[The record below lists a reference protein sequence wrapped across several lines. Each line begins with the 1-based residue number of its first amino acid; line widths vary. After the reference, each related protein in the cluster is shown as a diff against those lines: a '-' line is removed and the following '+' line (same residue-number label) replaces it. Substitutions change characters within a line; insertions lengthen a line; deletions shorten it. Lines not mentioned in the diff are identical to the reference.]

1 MKKTALKRLTGLL
14 LIITC
19 TTNVVNA
26 QKNINVVTSA
36 VPFLRISPDARSG
49 GMGDAAIATSADP
62 NAVFWN
68 RAKLPFAAAQGGL
81 SLSYTPWFK
90 DLGIN
95 DVFLASLGGYYQLDE
110 DQTLSVGFRYFSL
123 GNIQFTDVSGNLL
136 QTFNPKEFG
145 LDVGYSRKLS
155 PKSGLS
161 VALRYI
167 NSDLA
172 NGTFGTGASAT
183 TYKAASAVAGDIA
196 FYHHGLKESGEGF
209 NWGIS
214 ISNLGSPIKYT
225 NDASQKDYLPANLG
239 IGGAY
244 THVFDENSKI
254 TIAMDMNKLLVPA
267 PPVVSSPLTASDSAA
282 LNKYHTQGVS
292 SSWFNSFSGPNQLK
306 LIDISTGI
314 EFWYQNQFAFRAGYF
329 YENPDNGNR
338 KYFTLGAG
346 LKYNTFALDFS
357 YLIPS
362 GNGITRLPLSNTVRF
377 TLGVDFG
384 NGSGTDDSK
393 SPSVE

>member
-1 MKKTALKRLTGLL
+1 MKKIALKRLSGLL
-14 LIITC
+14 LAVVCTATVANAQ
-19 TTNVVNA
+19 TTNKD
-26 QKNINVVTSA
+26 QINVTTTA

-49 GMGDAAIATSADP
+49 GMGDVGIATAADP

-68 RAKLPFAAAQGGL
+68 RAKLPFAKAQGGL

-110 DQTLSVGFRYFSL
+110 NQTLSLGFRYFSL
-123 GNIQFTDVSGNLL
+123 GNIQFTNDRGDQL
-136 QTFNPKEFG
+136 QSFNPKEFG

-161 VALRYI
+161 VAIRYI

-172 NGTFGTGASAT
+172 NGNFGGQV
-183 TYKAASAVAGDIA
+183 YKAASAVAGDIA
-196 FYHHGLKESGEGF
+196 FYHHGLKDNGEGF
-209 NWGIS
+209 NWGVS
-214 ISNLGSPIKYT
+214 VSNLGSPIKYT

-254 TIAMDMNKLLVPA
+254 TLAVDMNKLLVPA
-267 PPVVSSPLTASDSAA
+267 PPVVNSPLTPSDSAA
-282 LNKYHTQGVS
+282 LNKYHTQGVA
-292 SSWFNSFSGPNQLK
+292 SSWFSSFSGPSQLK
-306 LIDISTGI
+306 QIDISTGL

-338 KYFTLGAG
+338 KYFTVGAG
-346 LKYNTFALDFS
+346 LKYNTFGLDFS
-357 YLIPS
+357 YLVPS
-362 GNGITRLPLSNTVRF
+362 GSGVTRLSLSNTVRF
-377 TLGVDFG
+377 SLAVDFG
-384 NGSGTDDSK
+384 NGSDDESK
-393 SPSVE
+393 SLSAE

>member
-1 MKKTALKRLTGLL
+1 MKKIALKKLTGLL
-14 LIITC
+14 F
-19 TTNVVNA
+19 VVVCATSAANA
-26 QKNINVVTSA
+26 QTNEINVVTTA

-49 GMGDAAIATSADP
+49 GMGDVAIATSVDP
-62 NAVFWN
+62 NDVFWN
-68 RAKLPFAAAQGGL
+68 RAKLPFAKSQGGL

-110 DQTLSVGFRYFSL
+110 NQTLSVGFRYFSL
-123 GNIQFTDVSGNLL
+123 GNIQFTDQNGNTLNS
-136 QTFNPKEFG
+136 FNPKEYG
-145 LDVGYSRKLS
+145 LDFGYSRKLS

-172 NGTFGTGASAT
+172 NGTYGGQV
-183 TYKAASAVAGDIA
+183 YKAASAVAGDIS

-209 NWGIS
+209 NWGVA

-225 NDASQKDYLPANLG
+225 NDASQKDFLPANLG

-254 TIAMDMNKLLVPA
+254 TLAMDMNKLLVPA
-267 PPVVSSPLTASDSAA
+267 PPVVSSDGTLTSSDSAA
-282 LNKYHTQGVS
+282 LNKYHTEGVA
-292 SSWFNSFSGPNQLK
+292 SSWFSSFSGPNQLK
-306 LIDISTGI
+306 LIDISTGL
-314 EFWYQNQFAFRAGYF
+314 EFWYQDQFAFRAGYF

-338 KYFTLGAG
+338 KYFTVGAG
-346 LKYNTFALDFS
+346 LKYNTFGLNFS
-357 YLIPS
+357 YLVPS
-362 GNGITRLPLSNTVRF
+362 GSGITRLPLSNTVQF
-377 TLGVDFG
+377 SLNVNFG
-384 NGSGTDDSK
+384 NGSDIDSA
-393 SPSVE
+393 SPSLQ

>member
-1 MKKTALKRLTGLL
+1 MKKIALRLTGLL
-14 LIITC
+14 LVVC
-19 TTNVVNA
+19 TANVAKA
-26 QKNINVVTSA
+26 QKTINVVTSA

-49 GMGDAAIATSADP
+49 GMGDAAIAVSPDA

-68 RAKLPFAAAQGGL
+68 RAKLPFATAQGAV

-95 DVFLASLGGYYQLDE
+95 DVYLASLASYYQIDE
-110 DQTLSVGFRYFSL
+110 NQTISLGFRYFSL

-136 QTFNPKEFG
+136 NTFNPKEYG
-145 LDVGYSRKLS
+145 LDLGYSRKLS

-161 VALRYI
+161 VAIRYI
-167 NSDLA
+167 NSNLA
-172 NGTFGTGASAT
+172 NGTYGGQ
-183 TYKAASAVAGDIA
+183 TYKAASAIAADIA
-196 FYHHGLKESGEGF
+196 YYHHGVKESGEGF

-225 NDASQKDYLPANLG
+225 NDASQKDFLPANLG
-239 IGGAY
+239 VGGTY
-244 THVFDENSKI
+244 THIFDENSKI
-254 TIAMDMNKLLVPA
+254 SLSMDLNKLLVPA
-267 PPVVSSPLTASDSAA
+267 APVVNYPLTSEDSSALAA
-282 LNKYHTQGVS
+282 YHTQSVA
-292 SSWFNSFSGPNQLK
+292 SSWFNSFKGPDQLK
-306 LIDISTGI
+306 LIDVSTGL

-329 YENPDNGNR
+329 YENPINGNR

-346 LKYNTFALDFS
+346 LKYNTFGLDFS

-362 GNGITRLPLSNTVRF
+362 GNGITRLPLSNTIRF

-384 NGSGTDDSK
+384 NNSDDDSK

>member
-1 MKKTALKRLTGLL
+1 MKKIAFKKLTGLL
-14 LIITC
+14 LVAACTASVANAQ
-19 TTNVVNA
+19 TTNN
-26 QKNINVVTSA
+26 QINVTTTA

-68 RAKLPFAAAQGGL
+68 RAKLPFAKAQGGL

-95 DVFLASLGGYYQLDE
+95 DVFLASLAGYYQLDE
-110 DQTLSVGFRYFSL
+110 NQTLSVGFRYFSL
-123 GNIQFTDVSGNLL
+123 GNIQFTDDQGHSLSS
-136 QTFNPKEFG
+136 FNPKEYG

-161 VALRYI
+161 VAIRYI

-172 NGTFGTGASAT
+172 NGTYGGQV
-183 TYKAASAVAGDIA
+183 YKAASSVAGDIS

-209 NWGIS
+209 NWGVA

-225 NDASQKDYLPANLG
+225 NDASQKDYIPANLG

-254 TIAMDMNKLLVPA
+254 TLAVDMNKLLVPS
-267 PPVVSSPLTASDSAA
+267 PPVISGNGTLTASDSAA
-282 LNKYHTQGVS
+282 LNKYHTEGVT
-292 SSWFNSFSGPNQLK
+292 SSWFNSFSGPDQLK
-306 LIDISTGI
+306 LIDISTGL
-314 EFWYQNQFAFRAGYF
+314 EFWYQDQFAFRVGYF

-338 KYFTLGAG
+338 KYFTVGAG
-346 LKYNTFALDFS
+346 LKYNTFGLNFS
-357 YLIPS
+357 YLAPS
-362 GNGITRLPLSNTVRF
+362 GSGITRLPLSNTVRF
-377 TLGVDFG
+377 SLAVDFG
-384 NGSGTDDSK
+384 NGSDDSK
-393 SPSVE
+393 SPSLQ

>member
-1 MKKTALKRLTGLL
+1 MKKIALRLTGLL
-14 LIITC
+14 L
-19 TTNVVNA
+19 VVCAANTVSA
-26 QKNINVVTSA
+26 QTKSINVVTSA

-49 GMGDAAIATSADP
+49 GMGDVGVATDADA

-68 RAKLPFAAAQGGL
+68 RAKLPFATAQGGV

-95 DVFLASLGGYYQLDE
+95 DVFLASLGSYYQIDE
-110 DQTLSVGFRYFSL
+110 NQTISLGFRYFSL

-136 QTFNPKEFG
+136 NTFNPKEYG
-145 LDVGYSRKLS
+145 LDLGYSRKLS

-167 NSDLA
+167 NSSLA
-172 NGTFGTGASAT
+172 NGTYGGQ
-183 TYKAASAVAGDIA
+183 TYKAASAVAADIA
-196 FYHHGLKESGEGF
+196 YYHHGVKDNGEGF
-209 NWGIS
+209 NWGVA

-239 IGGAY
+239 VGGSY
-244 THVFDENSKI
+244 THVFDEDSKI
-254 TIAMDMNKLLVPA
+254 SINLDLNKLLVPG
-267 PPVVSSPLTASDSAA
+267 PPVVNYPLSSSDSSA
-282 LNKYHTQGVS
+282 LADYHSQSVA
-292 SSWFNSFSGPNQLK
+292 SSWFKSFSGPEQLK
-306 LIDISTGI
+306 LIDISTGL
-314 EFWYQNQFAFRAGYF
+314 EYWYQNQFAFRAGYF

-346 LKYNTFALDFS
+346 LRYNTFGLDFS

-362 GNGITRLPLSNTVRF
+362 GNGVTRLPLSNTIRF
-377 TLGVDFG
+377 SLGVDFG
-384 NGSGTDDSK
+384 NNSSVDDK
-393 SPSVE
+393 TPEQ

>member
-1 MKKTALKRLTGLL
+1 MKKIALRLTGLL
-14 LIITC
+14 L
-19 TTNVVNA
+19 VVCAASTVSA
-26 QKNINVVTSA
+26 QTKSINVVTSA

-49 GMGDAAIATSADP
+49 GMGDAAIATTADA

-68 RAKLPFAAAQGGL
+68 RAKLPFATAQGGV

-95 DVFLASLGGYYQLDE
+95 DVFLASLGSYYQIDE
-110 DQTLSVGFRYFSL
+110 NQTISLGFRYFSL

-136 QTFNPKEFG
+136 NTFNPKEYG
-145 LDVGYSRKLS
+145 LDLGYSRKLS

-167 NSDLA
+167 NSNLA
-172 NGTFGTGASAT
+172 NGTYGGQ
-183 TYKAASAVAGDIA
+183 TYKAASAVAADIA
-196 FYHHGLKESGEGF
+196 YYHHGVKDNGEGF
-209 NWGIS
+209 NWGVA

-239 IGGAY
+239 VGGSY
-244 THVFDENSKI
+244 THVFDEDSKI
-254 TIAMDMNKLLVPA
+254 SINLDLNKLLVPA
-267 PPVVSSPLTASDSAA
+267 PPVVNYPLSSSDSSA
-282 LNKYHTQGVS
+282 LADYHSQSVA
-292 SSWFNSFSGPNQLK
+292 SSWFKSFSGPSQLK
-306 LIDISTGI
+306 LIDISTGL
-314 EFWYQNQFAFRAGYF
+314 EYWYQNQFAFRAGYF

-346 LKYNTFALDFS
+346 LRYNTFGLDFS

-362 GNGITRLPLSNTVRF
+362 GNGVTRLPLSNTIRF
-377 TLGVDFG
+377 SLGVDFG
-384 NGSGTDDSK
+384 NNSSVDDK
-393 SPSVE
+393 TPEQ